1 MSSSNPPR
9 VNPIDRPLP
18 KGKAEVMGSEK
29 RLRDE
34 GGHQFDF
41 FDSDGSKHS
50 IFLKKKKTSAQP
62 LDVRVPLLG
71 DRTVQSDAR
80 AEHRRTGE
88 EVRADEEEK
97 KFFFF
102 FFFFFFFAFSTT
114 DLVVIDLADP
124 DPLSFSS
131 LSLPLSLSLLF
142 SSSVSKKKNPPRLE
156 DLGHGVGAS
165 LLELLCWRERGGKRT
180 PTALD
185 AVKFA
190 HSSLWRALFGRQARV
205 LEQSNTV
212 RSRGC
217 CFSAPS
223 SSLLCFVRKEQR
235 AGRRK
240 KGGASGDR
248 KERARERGGGERREK
263 KKTLGISKIII
274 IINSTPNSTRPRTS
288 T

>member
-102 FFFFFFFAFSTT
+102 FFFFFFFLRFRPPTSSSSTSPT
-114 DLVVIDLADP
+114 PTPSHFL
-124 DPLSFSS
+124 
-131 LSLPLSLSLLF
+131 LSLSLSLF
-142 SSSVSKKKNPPRLE
+142 LSFFPLRSQKKKIHPGSRTSATASAPPCSSSSA
-156 DLGHGVGAS
+156 GAS
-165 LLELLCWRERGGKRT
+165 AAARGRPRPST
-180 PTALD
+180 R
-185 AVKFA
+185 
-190 HSSLWRALFGRQARV
+190 SSLRTRRCGGRCLGGRRGSLSRATRCGVAVVVFPPPLLLSFVSFG
-205 LEQSNTV
+205 
-212 RSRGC
+212 RSRGQ
-217 CFSAPS
+217 
-223 SSLLCFVRKEQR
+223 ED
-235 AGRRK
+235 GRREEQAET
-240 KGGASGDR
+240 GRS
-248 KERARERGGGERREK
+248 EREREEGERGAKRK
-263 KKTLGISKIII
+263 KLSAFLK
-274 IINSTPNSTRPRTS
+274 
-288 T
+288 